1 VKLTTTIIGALTT
14 VAALAAAPCACAQQN
29 PTWTLK
35 LPEPR
40 HEGAMSLEAALWARH
55 STRAMSHDSLGLGEV
70 GQLLWAAQGV
80 NRAGGHRTTPS
91 AMAMYPLE
99 TYLVASR
106 VRGLPPGVYHYRPAS
121 HDLELVA
128 AGDKLPDLVSRA
140 AHASWIGDAA
150 AVVVFA
156 AAYDRVEGRFGA
168 HTETFVGIEAGAAT
182 QDVYLEAAE
191 LGLGT
196 TYVGSAQDSALTAV
210 AGLPTGL
217 RPVGIMPVGRPR

>member
-1 VKLTTTIIGALTT
+1 MRSISTI
-14 VAALAAAPCACAQQN
+14 LAAASAAVLLAAANACAQQS
-29 PTWTLK
+29 PTSTIK

-40 HEGAMSLEAALWARH
+40 HEGTMSLEASLWARH
-55 STRAMSHDSLGLGEV
+55 STRALSHDSLTPAEV

-80 NRAGGHRTTPS
+80 NRPGGHRTTPS

-99 TYLVASR
+99 VYLVASR
-106 VRGLPPGVYHYRPAS
+106 VRGVPPGVYHYRPAS
-121 HDLELVA
+121 HDLEVVV

-140 AHASWIGDAA
+140 AHATWIGDAA
-150 AVVVFA
+150 AVVVFG

-168 HTETFVGIEAGAAT
+168 HAEIFIGIEAGAAT

-196 TYVGSAQDSALTAV
+196 TYVGSAQDSALVAV
-210 AGLPTGL
+210 VGLPQGQ

>member
-1 VKLTTTIIGALTT
+1 MTPITTI
-14 VAALAAAPCACAQQN
+14 LAAASAAVLLAAPNAWAQQSASS
-29 PTWTLK
+29 TIK
-35 LPEPR
+35 LPAPR
-40 HEGAMSLEAALWARH
+40 HEGTISLEASLWARH
-55 STRAMSHDSLGLGEV
+55 STRALRRDSLTLAEV

-80 NRAGGHRTTPS
+80 NRSGGHRTTPS

-99 TYLVASR
+99 LYLVASR
-106 VRGLPPGVYHYRPAS
+106 VRGVPPGVYHYRPAS
-121 HDLELVA
+121 HDLDVVA

-150 AVVVFA
+150 VVVVFA
-156 AAYDRVEGRFGA
+156 AAYARVEGRFGA
-168 HTETFVGIEAGAAT
+168 HTETFIGIEAGAAT

-196 TYVGSAQDSALTAV
+196 TYVGSAEDSALVAV
-210 AGLPTGL
+210 VSLPQGE

>member
-1 VKLTTTIIGALTT
+1 LTPISTI
-14 VAALAAAPCACAQQN
+14 LAAASAAILLAAPIACAQ
-29 PTWTLK
+29 PSPSSIIK

-55 STRAMSHDSLGLGEV
+55 STRALSRDSLALGEV
-70 GQLLWAAQGV
+70 GQILWAAQGV
-80 NRAGGHRTTPS
+80 NRSGGHRTTPS
-91 AMAMYPLE
+91 AMASYPLE
-99 TYLVASR
+99 VYVVASR
-106 VRGLPPGVYHYRPAS
+106 VHDLPAGVYHYRPAT
-121 HDLELVA
+121 HDLEVVA
-128 AGDKLPDLVSRA
+128 AGDKLPDLVGRA

-150 AVVVFA
+150 AVVVIA

-196 TYVGSAQDSALTAV
+196 TYVGSAQDSALVAV
-210 AGLPTGL
+210 VGLPQGL
-217 RPVGIMPVGRPR
+217 RPVGLMPVGRPR

>member
-1 VKLTTTIIGALTT
+1 
-14 VAALAAAPCACAQQN
+14 
-29 PTWTLK
+29 
-35 LPEPR
+35 
-40 HEGAMSLEAALWARH
+40 MSLEAALWARH

-80 NRAGGHRTTPS
+80 NRSGGHRTTPS

-99 TYLVASR
+99 TYLLASR
-106 VRGLPPGVYHYRPAS
+106 VRGVPPGVYHYRPAS
-121 HDLELVA
+121 HDLEAVA

-156 AAYDRVEGRFGA
+156 AAYDRVEGRFGT
-168 HTETFVGIEAGAAT
+168 HTESFIGIEAGAAT

-196 TYVGSAQDSALTAV
+196 TYVGSAQDSALVAV

-217 RPVGIMPVGRPR
+217 RPVGIMPVGRSR